1 MLLTFY
7 RYMVVL
13 SGYNARP
20 LIVGYFPTKFFY
32 QLLVWWL
39 FECAWVKEY
48 GALVTSPSV
57 VDESLRAVDSTTEE
71 RRGPH
76 PGRGKLYAV
85 HRWDHH
91 AEGWI
96 SPAHLDWVRAAVEFQ
111 GVVGCLAGN
120 FVFFRVVTCLESCNV
135 YGVHNVLLDVFFIVH
150 AGDFLYDS
158 AQE

>member
-13 SGYNARP
+13 SGKNAGP

-57 VDESLRAVDSTTEE
+57 VDESLRAINSTTEE
-71 RRGPH
+71 RCGPH

-85 HRWDHH
+85 YRWDHH
-91 AEGWI
+91 AKGRI
-96 SPAHLDWVRAAVEFQ
+96 GSTHLDWVRAAVKFQ
-111 GVVGCLAGN
+111 GVVGCLVGN
-120 FVFFRVVTCLESCNV
+120 FILFRVVTRLESRNV
-135 YGVHNVLLDVFFIVH
+135 YGVHNVLLDVLFIFH
-150 AGDFLYDS
+150 ASDFLYDS
-158 AQE
+158 A